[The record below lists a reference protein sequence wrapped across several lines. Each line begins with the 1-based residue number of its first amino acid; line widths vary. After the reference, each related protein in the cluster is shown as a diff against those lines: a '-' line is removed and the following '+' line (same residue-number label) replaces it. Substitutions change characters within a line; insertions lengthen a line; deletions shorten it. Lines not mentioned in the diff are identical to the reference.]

1 MLACAQPAAA
11 ATYPAGFSQVTLA
24 SGLSGA
30 VAVDWAP
37 DGRMFVAE
45 RSGVVKVVDPD
56 GTRRTLLD
64 ISDHVN
70 NWGDRGLLG
79 IAVDSHFEQY
89 PYLYLYYTYD
99 ADPSQREADK
109 TGRLTRVTVLPDD
122 RVANPASPE
131 TVLLG
136 TYPLQPCPGA
146 NRSPFPNVSAPNRSN
161 DHGSNGEERTL
172 SWYAE
177 IPP

>member
-1 MLACAQPAAA
+1 PVAQWIERLPPEQEVTCSNPVGRAPATSRRLLPGFWYTPPGRDPSTISGRVAPRILTLTAGISLMLACAQPAAA

-56 GTRRTLLD
+56 GTKRTLLD

-79 IAVDSHFEQY
+79 VAVDSHFAQY

-99 ADPSQREADK
+99 ADPSRREADK
-109 TGRLTRVTVLPDD
+109 TG
-122 RVANPASPE
+122 
-131 TVLLG
+131 
-136 TYPLQPCPGA
+136 
-146 NRSPFPNVSAPNRSN
+146 
-161 DHGSNGEERTL
+161 
-172 SWYAE
+172 
-177 IPP
+177 